1 MIVVDA
7 SVAYAL
13 LDERDAGHEAARSW
27 YEQPHRDLLTT
38 PLVLAEVDHLAEAR
52 LGRARVRPSSA
63 TSTAAAI
70 TSRGGTRPPPNPSQI
85 AQRYLD
91 LGVSLTDASLVALAA
106 RVETTSIA
114 TFDERHFRAIQP
126 LTGEPGVHAASRR
139 RLSAAKAL
147 RTRARP

>member
-27 YEQPHRDLLTT
+27 YDQPHRDLLTT
-38 PLVLAEVDHLAEAR
+38 PLVLAEVDHLAAAR
-52 LGRARVRPSSA
+52 LGSAARSAFLGDVDRGGYYVAWWSSA
-63 TSTAAAI
+63 VADSV
-70 TSRGGTRPPPNPSQI
+70 QI

-106 RVETTSIA
+106 RLETTSIA
-114 TFDERHFRAIQP
+114 TFDERHFRTIQP
-126 LTGEPGVHAASRR
+126 LTGEPAFTLLPVDA
-139 RLSAAKAL
+139 
-147 RTRARP
+147 

>member
-1 MIVVDA
+1 MIVVDT

-27 YEQPHRDLLTT
+27 YDRPHPDLLTT
-38 PLVLAEVDHLAEAR
+38 PLVLAEVDHLAAAR
-52 LGRARVRPSSA
+52 LGRTARSA
-63 TSTAAAI
+63 FLRDVD
-70 TSRGGTRPPPNPSQI
+70 RGGYTIAWWGSAVAESVRI

-106 RVETTSIA
+106 RLETTSIA

-126 LTGEPGVHAASRR
+126 LTGEPAFSLLPADG
-139 RLSAAKAL
+139 
-147 RTRARP
+147 

>member
-27 YEQPHRDLLTT
+27 YDQPHRDLLTT
-38 PLVLAEVDHLAEAR
+38 PLVLAEVDHLAAAR
-52 LGRARVRPSSA
+52 LGSAARSAFLGDIDRGGYYVAWWSSA
-63 TSTAAAI
+63 VADSV
-70 TSRGGTRPPPNPSQI
+70 QI

-91 LGVSLTDASLVALAA
+91 LGVSITDASLVALAA
-106 RVETTSIA
+106 RLETTSIA

-126 LTGEPGVHAASRR
+126 LTGEPAFTLLPVDA
-139 RLSAAKAL
+139 
-147 RTRARP
+147 

>member
-13 LDERDAGHEAARSW
+13 LDDRDAGHEVARSW
-27 YEQPHRDLLTT
+27 YEQPHHDLLTT

-52 LGRARVRPSSA
+52 LGRSARSSFLSDIDRGGYHIA
-63 TSTAAAI
+63 WWNSAAAE
-70 TSRGGTRPPPNPSQI
+70 SAQI

-106 RVETTSIA
+106 RLGTTSIA
-114 TFDERHFRAIQP
+114 TFDERHFRAMQP
-126 LTGEPGVHAASRR
+126 LTGEPAFTLLPAD
-139 RLSAAKAL
+139 A
-147 RTRARP
+147 

>member
-1 MIVVDA
+1 VIVVDA

-27 YEQPHRDLLTT
+27 YDQPHRDLLTT
-38 PLVLAEVDHLAEAR
+38 PLVLAEVDHLAAAR
-52 LGRARVRPSSA
+52 LGSAARSAVLGDIDRGGYYVAWWSSA
-63 TSTAAAI
+63 VADSV
-70 TSRGGTRPPPNPSQI
+70 QI

-106 RVETTSIA
+106 RLETTSIA

-126 LTGEPGVHAASRR
+126 LTGEPAFTLLPAD
-139 RLSAAKAL
+139 A
-147 RTRARP
+147 

>member
-27 YEQPHRDLLTT
+27 YDQPHRDLLTT
-38 PLVLAEVDHLAEAR
+38 PLVLAEVDHLAAAR
-52 LGRARVRPSSA
+52 LGGAARSAFLGDIDRGGYYVAWWSSA
-63 TSTAAAI
+63 VADSV
-70 TSRGGTRPPPNPSQI
+70 QI

-106 RVETTSIA
+106 RLETTSIA

-126 LTGEPGVHAASRR
+126 LTGEPAFTLLPVDA
-139 RLSAAKAL
+139 
-147 RTRARP
+147 

>member
-27 YEQPHRDLLTT
+27 YDQPHRDLLTT
-38 PLVLAEVDHLAEAR
+38 PLVLAEVDHLAAAR
-52 LGRARVRPSSA
+52 LGSAARSGFLGDIDRGGYYVAWWSSA
-63 TSTAAAI
+63 VADSV
-70 TSRGGTRPPPNPSQI
+70 QI

-106 RVETTSIA
+106 RLETTSIA

-126 LTGEPGVHAASRR
+126 LTGEPAFTLLPAD
-139 RLSAAKAL
+139 A
-147 RTRARP
+147 